1 MFPQL
6 KVWKKI
12 LTTKFFQ
19 VIKFKYPH
27 HNRGSKKNELYT
39 REEQILA
46 KLQKQI
52 FNCSLKSMINLKL
65 KPISFITCSKMFHPA
80 NTWKTLEQ
88 HWLSSL
94 RYPYL

>member
-1 MFPQL
+1 MFLQL

-19 VIKFKYPH
+19 IIKFKYPH
-27 HNRGSKKNELYT
+27 HNRNELYT
-39 REEQILA
+39 REEQIWA

-65 KPISFITCSKMFHPA
+65 KPIPS
-80 NTWKTLEQ
+80 
-88 HWLSSL
+88 
-94 RYPYL
+94 